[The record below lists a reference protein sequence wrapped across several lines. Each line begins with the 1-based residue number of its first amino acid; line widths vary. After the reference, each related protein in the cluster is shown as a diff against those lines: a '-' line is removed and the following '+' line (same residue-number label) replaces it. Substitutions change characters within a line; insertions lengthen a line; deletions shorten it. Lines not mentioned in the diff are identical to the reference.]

1 MRRREFIGLVG
12 GGAAAWPLA
21 VRAQQAMPVVG
32 FLNLRSAADSVG
44 LATAF
49 QQGLNEAGFVEG
61 RNVAITYRWANG
73 RNDQLAGLAA
83 DLARQ
88 QVAVIAATGGSPSV
102 LAAKAATNSI
112 PIVFTMGGDPV
123 QFGLVASLNKPGGNV
138 TGVASMFVEMGAKRL
153 ELLRQIVPSA
163 TKIAM
168 LINPSFPLPSPETRE
183 VNEAARSLGVEII
196 ALKASVESEIDDAFV
211 NVAQQKIDALI
222 VGADP
227 FQNARRDRLVRLA
240 AQYAVPAMYWSR
252 EFIDQGGLISYG
264 ANQPS
269 AYRQAGMSAARI
281 LKGEKP
287 SDLPVIRPTKF
298 ELVINLKTAKALGI
312 EIPPTL
318 LARADEVIE

>member
-1 MRRREFIGLVG
+1 MRRREFIGLVRWRG
-12 GGAAAWPLA
+12 GVAAGGAGATADDA
-21 VRAQQAMPVVG
+21 GRG

-44 LATAF
+44 LAAAF

-153 ELLRQIVPSA
+153 ELLRQLVPSA
-163 TKIAM
+163 AKIAM
-168 LINPSFPLPSPETRE
+168 LINPSFPLPSPEARE

-269 AYRQAGMSAARI
+269 AYRQAGMYAARI

-298 ELVINLKTAKALGI
+298 ELVINLKTAKALGL